1 MGDRLKSIG
10 MHVARYGLAIMLL
23 WIGGMMFTA
32 YQAVGI
38 KPLVVNSPLMGW
50 AYRVMS
56 VGGFSSLLGVVE
68 IALGV
73 LIALRPVWPL
83 GSAVGSGLAAGMFLT
98 TLSFLVT
105 TPGGGPSLGGFP
117 ALSAMPGQFLLQDV
131 VLLGVALSSAGEALE
146 AVRRRGA
153 LVAATTQGAVHNDQG
168 CLGKKGGSSPGSLQ
182 AMRPRIDLVTATAIC
197 LISALGAGP
206 AGGDGKADQPAGLA
220 LARPYSRGKIPV
232 ILIHGLGSSPK
243 SWAPMIE
250 ALEADPSL
258 RERYQFWTFDY
269 ATCAPILYSAHL
281 LRQDLRAARGRLD
294 PDRTDSAFD
303 HMVLIGHSMGGL
315 LAKMMAQ
322 DSRSNLWEL
331 RSPQPFE
338 KLVGPPEDRDLLRE
352 VVFFKSR
359 PEVRRLIFIA
369 TPHRGSRLDRG
380 IIRRVGGRLC
390 RLPDAL
396 KQVHQRL
403 LARNGPAFFT
413 PMLRGR
419 LPTSID
425 QLAWEHP
432 ELQALVALGIDPGV
446 AYHSIMADFR
456 DPPLAGGTDGVV
468 SYASAHLDGASSELL
483 VHGGHLCQADPLV
496 IREVGRILTEHLRLP
511 VATRLGGRPQ
521 DDSFRY
527 RASDEAAR
535 PCTTGFPRIPCGNGT
550 EGECEI
556 TVQ

>member
-1 MGDRLKSIG
+1 
-10 MHVARYGLAIMLL
+10 
-23 WIGGMMFTA
+23 
-32 YQAVGI
+32 
-38 KPLVVNSPLMGW
+38 
-50 AYRVMS
+50 
-56 VGGFSSLLGVVE
+56 
-68 IALGV
+68 
-73 LIALRPVWPL
+73 
-83 GSAVGSGLAAGMFLT
+83 
-98 TLSFLVT
+98 
-105 TPGGGPSLGGFP
+105 
-117 ALSAMPGQFLLQDV
+117 
-131 VLLGVALSSAGEALE
+131 
-146 AVRRRGA
+146 
-153 LVAATTQGAVHNDQG
+153 
-168 CLGKKGGSSPGSLQ
+168 
-182 AMRPRIDLVTATAIC
+182 MRPGIDLVTATAIS

-206 AGGDGKADQPAGLA
+206 AGGDGQADQPAGLA

-258 RERYQFWTFDY
+258 RERYQFWTFGY

-303 HMVLIGHSMGGL
+303 HMILIGHSMGGL

-322 DSRSNLWEL
+322 DSRSYLWEL

-338 KLVGPPEDRDLLRE
+338 KLVGPPEDRDLLRQ
-352 VVFFKSR
+352 VVFFKSQ

-390 RLPDAL
+390 RLPDPL

-403 LARNGPAFFT
+403 LASNGPAFFT
-413 PMLRGR
+413 PMLRRR

-446 AYHSIMADFR
+446 TYHSIIADLR
-456 DPPLAGGTDGVV
+456 DPPLAGGTDGIVP
-468 SYASAHLDGASSELL
+468 YASAHLDGASSELL
-483 VHGGHLCQADPLV
+483 VHGGHLCQTHPLV
-496 IREVGRILTEHLRLP
+496 IREVGRILTEHLVRI
-511 VATRLGGRPQ
+511 VARP
-521 DDSFRY
+521 DGCR
-527 RASDEAAR
+527 RASAAEPDEMPHEADGPDILNKACLAGSWASAAGGSSPCSHSWPAAS
-535 PCTTGFPRIPCGNGT
+535 PCTGKAWSP
-550 EGECEI
+550 
-556 TVQ
+556 

>member
-1 MGDRLKSIG
+1 
-10 MHVARYGLAIMLL
+10 
-23 WIGGMMFTA
+23 
-32 YQAVGI
+32 
-38 KPLVVNSPLMGW
+38 
-50 AYRVMS
+50 
-56 VGGFSSLLGVVE
+56 
-68 IALGV
+68 
-73 LIALRPVWPL
+73 
-83 GSAVGSGLAAGMFLT
+83 
-98 TLSFLVT
+98 
-105 TPGGGPSLGGFP
+105 
-117 ALSAMPGQFLLQDV
+117 
-131 VLLGVALSSAGEALE
+131 
-146 AVRRRGA
+146 
-153 LVAATTQGAVHNDQG
+153 
-168 CLGKKGGSSPGSLQ
+168 
-182 AMRPRIDLVTATAIC
+182 MRPGIDLVMVTVLA

-206 AGGDGKADQPAGLA
+206 AGGDGQADQPAGLA

-303 HMVLIGHSMGGL
+303 HMILIGHSMGGL

-322 DSRSNLWEL
+322 DSRSYLWEL

-338 KLVGPPEDRDLLRE
+338 KLVGPPEDRDLLRQ
-352 VVFFKSR
+352 VVFFKSQ

-390 RLPDAL
+390 RLPDPL

-403 LARNGPAFFT
+403 LASNGPAFFT
-413 PMLRGR
+413 PMLRRR

-446 AYHSIMADFR
+446 TYHSIIADLR
-456 DPPLAGGTDGVV
+456 DPPLAGGTDGVMP
-468 SYASAHLDGASSELL
+468 YASAHLDGASSELL
-483 VHGGHLCQADPLV
+483 VHGGHLCQAHPLV

-535 PCTTGFPRIPCGNGT
+535 PCTVGFPRIPCGNGT